1 MKFSVWT
8 SNFSYCFC
16 FLFETLYFY
25 SLKPGSEPTG
35 MLLYK
40 IKPLSGHSI
49 DLEDNRNQNSAKIVE
64 FDKGTANFYYDQVK
78 NI

>member
-1 MKFSVWT
+1 M
-8 SNFSYCFC
+8 
-16 FLFETLYFY
+16 
-25 SLKPGSEPTG
+25 KPGSEPTG

-49 DLEDNRNQNSAKIVE
+49 DLEDNINQNSAKIVE